1 MINKIIS
8 PVDKLLVKRF
18 VEEKCWAM
26 FEATTIG
33 TIPNLN
39 EELEPCGAY
48 NCYQYPI

>member
-1 MINKIIS
+1 MIIKIIS

-26 FEATTIG
+26 FDAT

-48 NCYQYPI
+48 NCNQYPI